1 MADPGWLQLAAF
13 WLLAAAGAWTQTL
26 TGFALG
32 LIVVSGATL
41 FHLLPV
47 QATAQI
53 VSMLVLLNGAMVLS
67 RDHRAAD
74 RPALVA
80 ALLGALPTIALGYW
94 LLGLMAT
101 GALNWLRLILGV
113 FITAAALQLVGKPQ
127 PWPRRSGRAAF
138 LAAGG
143 AGGIMGGLFA
153 TSGPPIIW
161 LLYRQPL
168 PLQAVRVTLV
178 SFFVVTQA
186 WRLGLSALDQ
196 SLDRL
201 TLIAGAGA
209 MAATGIGTW
218 AARRFPPPVTTLTI
232 RRVALGLLLLSGVAL
247 IVTAGLALVQRP
259 G

>member
-1 MADPGWLQLAAF
+1 MADPGWIQLAAF

-32 LIVVSGATL
+32 LLVVSGATL

-47 QATAQI
+47 QVTAQI
-53 VSMLVLLNGAMVLS
+53 VSVLVLVNGAMVLS

-74 RPALVA
+74 RPALIA
-80 ALLGALPTIALGYW
+80 SLLGALPTIALGYW

-113 FITAAALQLVGKPQ
+113 FITAAALQLVGKPH
-127 PWPRRSGRAAF
+127 PWPERSGPGGF
-138 LAAGG
+138 VAAGA

-153 TSGPPIIW
+153 TSGPPVIW

-168 PLQAVRVTLV
+168 PLQSVRVTLV

-186 WRLGLSALDQ
+186 WRLGLSVADQ
-196 SLDRL
+196 SVSRL
-201 TLIAGAGA
+201 AVIAGIGA
-209 MAATGIGTW
+209 MAATGAGTW

-232 RRVALGLLLLSGVAL
+232 RRVALGLLLLSGIAL
-247 IVTAGLALVQRP
+247 IVTAALALSQRA